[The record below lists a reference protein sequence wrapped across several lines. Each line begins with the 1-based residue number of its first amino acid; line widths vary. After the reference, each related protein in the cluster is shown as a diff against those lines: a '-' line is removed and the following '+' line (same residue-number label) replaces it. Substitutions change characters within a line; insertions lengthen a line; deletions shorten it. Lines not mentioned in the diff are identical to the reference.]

1 MFFKKPLGKFLEQV
15 IFLGGGIMWQHKVRK
30 FKNDNVGKNMTDAN
44 KAWMESEERAMFM
57 AAKEGTQL

>member
-1 MFFKKPLGKFLEQV
+1 
-15 IFLGGGIMWQHKVRK
+15 MWQHKVRK